1 MAGLSESFG
10 ERIVVDLQLGN
21 LFVLVRR
28 HADELGLF
36 EDVSPERRVGQLHD
50 VRGADQVK
58 ARLVFVHRIENRL
71 KKERKMV

>member
-50 VRGADQVK
+50 V
-58 ARLVFVHRIENRL
+58 
-71 KKERKMV
+71 